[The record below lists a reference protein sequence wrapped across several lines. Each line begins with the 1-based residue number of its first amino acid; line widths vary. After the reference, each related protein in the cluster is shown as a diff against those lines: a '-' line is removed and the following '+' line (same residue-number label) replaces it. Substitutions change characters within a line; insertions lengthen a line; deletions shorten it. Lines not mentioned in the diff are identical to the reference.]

1 LPKNLKRKVP
11 HGSPRRKWE
20 DDNKVVPNSVRVFS
34 GFINIRKGTSG
45 DYSEHGTERLERKY
59 TGNS

>member
-1 LPKNLKRKVP
+1 MEVIGVNGRIIK
-11 HGSPRRKWE
+11 KWFR
-20 DDNKVVPNSVRVFS
+20 NSVKVYT

-45 DYSEHGTERLERKY
+45 DSSEHGTERLGIKY